1 MKMKKIVF
9 VLITL
14 LSLGLFSVFANG
26 ASETGLYYYPRNVVN
41 NSNVV
46 IDLSDKE
53 HTIKL
58 SGTDFGRDFVNN
70 DAKHLGLFR
79 IEENISNYNNDQYD
93 DDGVKITIKS
103 LDNWTFV
110 HETNLTST
118 REFTINAFKITR
130 KRTDHWSGLIGQ
142 NNSPEFDTTTTTYSQ
157 PQELTQEAGMFSFYA
172 SYSAFDKPKV
182 KRYVSNIF
190 EYDIAVE
197 LKPETGY
204 LEAGY
209 YTTRLE
215 VTVAKYKTHKSD
227 NTGGVDF
234 ESDEGAITYN
244 IVLRGHVGDY
254 EDNNATYN
262 FLVTSANDTYKMDLG
277 KTIAQTRQSPF
288 QVARVQFLYAL
299 SNQSATTPRAT
310 TKFRIYI
317 SPSNNYRQTYGNN
330 INPYYFY
337 ARGTEYLERDYN
349 NTVWY
354 QLCDE
359 NGNALPVAKE
369 RTGTST
375 TNETTISS
383 TTYQILPDYDDG
395 YTAANRKYNETWR
408 IDKYIYLYVVRKP
421 GDNTNVEPVH
431 DSGIY
436 FANIYFTLV
445 VE

>member
-1 MKMKKIVF
+1 MKKIVF

-14 LSLGLFSVFANG
+14 LSLGLFSVYANG
-26 ASETGLYYYPRNVVN
+26 ASETDLYYYPRNVVN

-58 SGTDFGRDFVNN
+58 SSTDFGRDFVNN

-79 IEENISNYNNDQYD
+79 IEENLSNYNDDQYD
-93 DDGVKITIKS
+93 TNGIEVKIKS
-103 LDNWTFV
+103 LDNWKFV
-110 HETNLTST
+110 HETNITST
-118 REFTINAFKITR
+118 RDFTINAFKITR
-130 KRTDHWSGLIGQ
+130 TRTDHWNWGTNEPDFNTASNASVQALT
-142 NNSPEFDTTTTTYSQ
+142 DT
-157 PQELTQEAGMFSFYA
+157 AGVLSFYA
-172 SYSAFDKPKV
+172 SYSGFDRPVV

-190 EYDIAVE
+190 EYDFAIE
-197 LKPETGY
+197 LKPEDGY

-215 VTVAKYKTHKSD
+215 VTVAKHKTHKSD
-227 NTGGVDF
+227 NWGGVDLKSNVD
-234 ESDEGAITYN
+234 ESTYN

-262 FLVTSANDTYKMDLG
+262 FLVTSATDTYKMDLG
-277 KTIAQTRQSPF
+277 KTIAQTKQSPF
-288 QVARVQFLYAL
+288 QIARVQFLYAL
-299 SNQSATTPRAT
+299 SNQNSTTPRAT

-330 INPYYFY
+330 VNPYYFY
-337 ARGTEYLERDYN
+337 ARGTEYLERDYS

-354 QLCDE
+354 KLCDE
-359 NGNALPVAKE
+359 NGNALPAAKE
-369 RTGTST
+369 RTGTNTS
-375 TNETTISS
+375 NETSISS
-383 TTYQILPDYDDG
+383 MTYQLLPDYVDG
-395 YTAANRKYNETWR
+395 YTAANRKYNETWSL
-408 IDKYIYLYVVRKP
+408 DKYIYLYAVRRP